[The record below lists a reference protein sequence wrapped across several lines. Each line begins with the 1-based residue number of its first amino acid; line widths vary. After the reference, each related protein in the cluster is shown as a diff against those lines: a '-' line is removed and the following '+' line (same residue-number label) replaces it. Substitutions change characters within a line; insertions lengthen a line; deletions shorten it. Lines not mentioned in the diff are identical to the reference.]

1 MTETRP
7 APTVEGL
14 ERAIELLVEASD
26 SISHARHVTGVTRT
40 AWRNGIDINGA
51 EKDIDKLI
59 TCLRDYIE
67 HVGEEEE
74 ETE

>member
-14 ERAIELLVEASD
+14 EQAIDLLIEAS
-26 SISHARHVTGVTRT
+26 SKVHEARQITGVTRT

-51 EKDIDKLI
+51 EMDIDKLI
-59 TCLRDYIE
+59 VCLRDYIE
-67 HVGEEEE
+67 YVGEEE
-74 ETE
+74 TA

>member
-14 ERAIELLVEASD
+14 EQAIDLLIEAS
-26 SISHARHVTGVTRT
+26 SKVHEARKITGVTRT
-40 AWRNGIDINGA
+40 AWRNGIDLNGA
-51 EKDIDKLI
+51 ETDIDKMI

-67 HVGEEEE
+67 YVGEEEE